1 MSGPAT
7 FGSRAPEYRRGPKQG
22 LQGKRFAAEEKY
34 ASLCNSSARSAI
46 RLTTAPT
53 ISWLMSTLTSVF
65 VVFPT
70 ELLKTIHFY
79 SAPQLSYRVLAE
91 VVVELASTPALQE
104 RGWQES
110 CPALAT
116 LLPERTWMNA
126 MIALRYPPMKDEDSE
141 PLSLP
146 QPAPTTTRAS

>member
-1 MSGPAT
+1 MSA
-7 FGSRAPEYRRGPKQG
+7 
-22 LQGKRFAAEEKY
+22 
-34 ASLCNSSARSAI
+34 
-46 RLTTAPT
+46 
-53 ISWLMSTLTSVF
+53 LTSVF

-104 RGWQES
+104 RGW
-110 CPALAT
+110 
-116 LLPERTWMNA
+116 MNA